1 MVSSLSKLRL
11 IFILSLVTLAGVFIL
26 TIYLIPYSLH
36 WRQLAY
42 LFISYTILLLG
53 LDSVA
58 AVWFG
63 FWAKQLC
70 IMLIVVGIAAF
81 VMAIIW
87 GLIQPTDS
95 LGYMPV
101 GSLGA
106 FSLFLGIV
114 NILIFYVRKRKSHK
128 RH

>member
-1 MVSSLSKLRL
+1 MSKLRL
-11 IFILSLVTLAGVFIL
+11 IFILSLVTLVGVFML
-26 TIYLIPYSLH
+26 TVYLIPYSLH
-36 WRQLAY
+36 WIQLTY
-42 LFISYTILLLG
+42 LFVFYTILLLG

-63 FWAKQLC
+63 FWATQLC
-70 IMLIVVGIAAF
+70 IMLFVVGIAAF
-81 VMAIIW
+81 VMAFIW
-87 GLIQPTDS
+87 SLIDPTAS

-114 NILIFYVRKRKSHK
+114 NILIFYARKRKSHE